1 MNSILVPKANPP
13 ITIVTRLTTHIT
25 DISLSLANINRR
37 KSNSLLMSSTTIVAD
52 TNTFELVSGLE
63 VHVQLNT
70 NSKIFSSDSA
80 AFGAAANAHIST
92 VSLGLPGA
100 LPKLNK
106 EVIEKAMR
114 IGLALNCE
122 INQYNFFDRKN
133 YFYAD
138 LPKGY
143 QITQDNSPICK
154 NGFIKVTL
162 ANGEEKRIG
171 INRIHLEEDAGKSM
185 HDQDE
190 NYSFVDLNRAGVP
203 LIEIVTEPDIRSAE
217 EASALLTEIRQLVRF
232 LNVSDGNMEEGSLR
246 CDANISVRK
255 VGETQFGT
263 RCEVKNINSM
273 RNVRRAMDFEFGRQV
288 EVITAGGEIIQSTLN
303 FDAEKGTTSPMR
315 SKEEA
320 NDYRYFP
327 DPDLPPVVIS
337 DEWLERVKS
346 GMPLLPKEIVKN
358 LMTEATIN
366 AAEATILADDKD
378 LYQYYIDA
386 QPEVNN
392 KKSLVNWLLGSV
404 RAILSEKQ
412 IGIAAYTLLPVQ
424 LAQTINLVD
433 EKKISQQSALQEL
446 LPALAKDQN
455 ANPVELA
462 RQLNLLIV
470 EDNDAT
476 AALIDEVLAK
486 YQPQVAAYKNGKKGL
501 LGLFVG
507 DVMKLAKGKADAKK
521 VNELILEKLK
531 A

>member
-1 MNSILVPKANPP
+1 M
-13 ITIVTRLTTHIT
+13 
-25 DISLSLANINRR
+25 
-37 KSNSLLMSSTTIVAD
+37 STTTIARD
-52 TNTFELVSGLE
+52 TSNFELVSGLE

-70 NSKIFSSDSA
+70 QSKIFCSDSA
-80 AFGAAANAHIST
+80 AFGAGPNEHIST

-154 NGFIKVTL
+154 NGYVTVRL
-162 ANGEEKRIG
+162 SDGTEKRIG
-171 INRIHLEEDAGKSM
+171 INRIHLEEDAGKSL

-190 NYSFVDLNRAGVP
+190 NFSFVDLNRAGVP
-203 LIEIVTEPDIRSAE
+203 LIEIVTEPDIRSSE
-217 EASALLTEIRQLVRF
+217 EAAALLTEIRQLVRF
-232 LNVSDGNMEEGSLR
+232 LDVSDGNMEEGSLR
-246 CDANISVRK
+246 CDANISIREK
-255 VGETQFGT
+255 GSTTFGT
-263 RCEVKNINSM
+263 RCEVKNVNSI

-288 EVITAGGEIIQSTLN
+288 DVVSTGGQIVQSTLN
-303 FDAEKGTTSPMR
+303 FDADAGTTSPMR

-337 DEWLERVKS
+337 DEWLARVKS
-346 GMPLLPKEIVKN
+346 AMPMLPKEIAAN
-358 LMTEATIN
+358 LIADLGISP
-366 AAEATILADDKD
+366 AEAAVLADDKE
-378 LYQYYIDA
+378 LYKYYSVA
-386 QPEVNN
+386 LLHVNHPKN
-392 KKSLVNWLLGSV
+392 LINWLLGNI
-404 RAILSEKQ
+404 RAILNEKQ
-412 IGIAAYTLLPVQ
+412 IEIAAYLVSPLQ

-433 EKKISQQSALQEL
+433 EKKISQQNAIQQL
-446 LPALAKDQN
+446 LPALEKELQANAADLAK
-455 ANPVELA
+455 
-462 RQLNLLIV
+462 QLNLMIV
-470 EDNDAT
+470 EDVDAISS
-476 AALIDEVLAK
+476 LIDEVLSK
-486 YQPQVAAYKNGKKGL
+486 YQPQVEAYKKGKKGV

-507 DVMKLAKGKADAKK
+507 EVMKLAKGKADAKK
-521 VNELILEKLK
+521 LNELILERLE

>member
-1 MNSILVPKANPP
+1 M
-13 ITIVTRLTTHIT
+13 
-25 DISLSLANINRR
+25 
-37 KSNSLLMSSTTIVAD
+37 STTTIEAD
-52 TNTFELVSGLE
+52 KNNFELVSGLE
-63 VHVQLNT
+63 IHVQLNT
-70 NSKIFSSDSA
+70 QSKIFCSDSA
-80 AFGAAANAHIST
+80 AFGAGPNEHIST

-154 NGFIKVTL
+154 NGHIIVQL
-162 ANGEEKRIG
+162 ADGSEKTIG

-185 HDQDE
+185 HDQDDDF
-190 NYSFVDLNRAGVP
+190 SLVDLNRAGVP

-217 EASALLTEIRQLVRF
+217 EAAALLTEIRQLVRF

-246 CDANISVRK
+246 CDANISIRQK
-255 VGETQFGT
+255 GSTTFGT
-263 RCEVKNINSM
+263 RCEVKNVNSI

-288 EVITAGGEIIQSTLN
+288 EVITDGGEIIQSTLN
-303 FDAEKGTTSPMR
+303 FDAENGTTSPMR

-327 DPDLPPVVIS
+327 DPDLPPIVIS
-337 DEWLERVKS
+337 DEWLAAVKS
-346 GMPLLPKEIVKN
+346 AMPTLPKEIAAN
-358 LMTEATIN
+358 LIRDLGINQSEA
-366 AAEATILADDKD
+366 AVLADDKD
-378 LYQYYIDA
+378 LYQYYMA
-386 QPEVNN
+386 AKQEVRNPKN
-392 KKSLVNWLLGSV
+392 LINWLLGSI
-404 RAILSEKQ
+404 RAILNDKQ
-412 IGIAAYTLLPVQ
+412 INIADYAVHPNQ

-433 EKKISQQSALQEL
+433 EKKISQQNAIQQL
-446 LPALAKDQN
+446 LPALEDHKTATAADLAK
-455 ANPVELA
+455 
-462 RQLNLLIV
+462 QLNLLIV
-470 EDNDAT
+470 EDDDAISG
-476 AALIDEVLAK
+476 LIDEVLAK
-486 YQPQVAAYKNGKKGL
+486 YQPQVEAYKKGKKGV

-521 VNELILEKLK
+521 LNELILRKLEV
-531 A
+531 

>member
-1 MNSILVPKANPP
+1 M
-13 ITIVTRLTTHIT
+13 
-25 DISLSLANINRR
+25 
-37 KSNSLLMSSTTIVAD
+37 STTSIAKD
-52 TNTFELVSGLE
+52 TSGFELVSGLE
-63 VHVQLNT
+63 IHVQLNT
-70 NSKIFSSDSA
+70 QSKIFCSDSA
-80 AFGAAANAHIST
+80 AFGAGPNEHIST

-154 NGFIKVTL
+154 NGYINVQL
-162 ANGEEKRIG
+162 ADGSEKRIG

-190 NYSFVDLNRAGVP
+190 KYSFVDLNRAGVP
-203 LIEIVTEPDIRSAE
+203 LIEIVTEPDIRSSE
-217 EASALLTEIRQLVRF
+217 EAAALLTEIRQLVRF

-246 CDANISVRK
+246 CDANISIREK
-255 VGETQFGT
+255 GTTAYGT
-263 RCEVKNINSM
+263 RCEVKNVNSM

-288 EVITAGGEIIQSTLN
+288 EVVTGGGEIIQSTLN
-303 FDAEKGTTSPMR
+303 FDADKGTTSPMR

-337 DEWLERVKS
+337 DEWLAKVKS
-346 GMPLLPKEIVKN
+346 AMPMLPKEIAQYLIADLGINKS
-358 LMTEATIN
+358 EA
-366 AAEATILADDKD
+366 AVLADNKD
-378 LYQYYIDA
+378 LYQYYITA
-386 QPEVNN
+386 SAEVKN
-392 KKSLVNWLLGSV
+392 KKNLVNWLLGSI
-404 RAILSEKQ
+404 RAILSEQQ
-412 IGIAAYTLLPVQ
+412 IDIAAYLVLPSQ

-433 EKKISQQSALQEL
+433 EKKVSQQNAIQQL
-446 LPALAKDQN
+446 LPALEKDHTTTAK
-455 ANPVELA
+455 ELA
-462 RQLNLLIV
+462 KQLNLIIV
-470 EDNDAT
+470 EDNDAIT
-476 AALIDEVLAK
+476 TLIDEVLAK
-486 YQPQVAAYKNGKKGL
+486 YQPQVEAYKKGKKGV

-507 DVMKLAKGKADAKK
+507 EVMKLAKGKADAKK
-521 VNELILEKLK
+521 LNELILEKLK
-531 A
+531 